1 MILIEDTRQQ
11 ANKHKIKHDS
21 FEAAG
26 DILYRSKLIVGD
38 YALPPSI
45 AVDTKQDVKEIAS
58 NMCGS
63 IKDKQRFTRE
73 CKKANEIGC
82 KLIFLI
88 EDKHYQTIDDLYGK
102 KVYMMSGVTIP
113 GDQLALA
120 MITMA
125 NRYGVEFRFC
135 KPEDSAEIIKEILN
149 TGRNE
154 TILGGE
160 SNE

>member
-11 ANKHKIKHDS
+11 ANKHKITHDS

-26 DILYRSKLIVGD
+26 DILHRSKLIVGD
-38 YALPPSI
+38 YALPPSV
-45 AVDTKQDVKEIAS
+45 AVDTKQDIKEIAS

-63 IKDKQRFTRE
+63 IESKQRYTRE

-113 GDQLALA
+113 GDQLA
-120 MITMA
+120 
-125 NRYGVEFRFC
+125 
-135 KPEDSAEIIKEILN
+135 
-149 TGRNE
+149 
-154 TILGGE
+154 
-160 SNE
+160 

>member
-1 MILIEDTRQQ
+1 M
-11 ANKHKIKHDS
+11 
-21 FEAAG
+21 
-26 DILYRSKLIVGD
+26 
-38 YALPPSI
+38 
-45 AVDTKQDVKEIAS
+45 DTKQDIKEIAS

-63 IKDKQRFTRE
+63 IKDKQRFARE

-135 KPEDSAEIIKEILN
+135 KPEDSAGIIK
-149 TGRNE
+149 